1 MLKPSDLAVAVQR
14 RAAKRIQERHDTLF
28 RFWGLSVTQAL
39 KNFPVLCKIQV
50 MLPMEKHPSENN
62 CLKKIIYF
70 PATKVKIV
78 LDRGRR
84 SVPAKGSLR
93 SSRER

>member
-39 KNFPVLCKIQV
+39 KNFPVLRKIQV

-62 CLKKIIYF
+62 CLKKNYIYIF
-70 PATKVKIV
+70 QQ
-78 LDRGRR
+78 
-84 SVPAKGSLR
+84 LR
-93 SSRER
+93 SRLC